1 MSSIAEVG
9 GFLGAGLAGAAYVP
23 QISHVMREHCS
34 AGISRVAYGIWLV
47 ASLLILTQALAIR
60 ASVFIFL
67 GVVQI
72 AAMTLILFYAFK
84 YDGSSCAS
92 HVPRRADPED
102 PDSRRPVDRQ
112 GFEIPSTRL
121 ATGSMRARARQSE

>member
-1 MSSIAEVG
+1 MLSTAEVA
-9 GFLGAGLAGAAYVP
+9 GFLGAGLAGATYVP
-23 QISHVMREHCS
+23 QISHLMREHCS

-72 AAMTLILFYAFK
+72 AAMTLILFYAVTVQVPVAM
-84 YDGSSCAS
+84 GSGRGLGS
-92 HVPRRADPED
+92 RAD
-102 PDSRRPVDRQ
+102 
-112 GFEIPSTRL
+112 L
-121 ATGSMRARARQSE
+121 